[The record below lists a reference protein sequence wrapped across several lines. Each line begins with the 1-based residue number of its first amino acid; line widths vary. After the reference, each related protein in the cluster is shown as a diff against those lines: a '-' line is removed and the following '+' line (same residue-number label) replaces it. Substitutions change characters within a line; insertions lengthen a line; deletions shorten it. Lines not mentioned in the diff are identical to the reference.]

1 MPEYFSHDYGARND
15 IKLKKLFIKHGHEG
29 KGIYWDLI
37 EMLYENKGY
46 LNQSDIPTIAY
57 DLRVEENIIKSII
70 DNFGLF
76 IRKSD
81 GSFTS
86 SGVLKRLEERE
97 RISQTRSKAA
107 NSRWNKNSDM
117 QMHSKSNANGMQ
129 MHSNCTENECKS
141 NAIKEN
147 KIKENKKKEN
157 IKGST
162 ARDFLESQA
171 AELGITVD
179 EVEKRIRER
188 RGQ

>member
-37 EMLYENKGY
+37 EMLYENSGY
-46 LNQSDIPTIAY
+46 ISQSDIPALAY
-57 DLRVEENIIKSII
+57 DLRTTEDKINSLI
-70 DNFGLF
+70 DDFDLF
-76 IRKSD
+76 ERTSD
-81 GSFTS
+81 GKFYSG
-86 SGVLKRLEERE
+86 GVLKRLELRE
-97 RISQTRSKAA
+97 TISNERSKAA
-107 NSRWNKNSDM
+107 KKRWENHPNM

-147 KIKENKKKEN
+147 KRKENKKKEN
-157 IKGST
+157 IKGSI

-171 AELGITVD
+171 AEFGITAD
-179 EVEKRIRER
+179 EVEQRIKER